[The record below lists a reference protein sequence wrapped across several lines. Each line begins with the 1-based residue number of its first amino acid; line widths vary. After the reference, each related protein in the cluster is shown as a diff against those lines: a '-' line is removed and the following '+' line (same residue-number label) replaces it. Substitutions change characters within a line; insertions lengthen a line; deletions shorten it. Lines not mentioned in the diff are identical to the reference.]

1 MTQREFEVMASP
13 MRQRALLVARCCGVD
28 ESTAQDVAQDT
39 LLRLWAMHNS
49 LNNGDRL
56 LALVATVSRHLAID
70 HCRTN
75 RKTVPI
81 DALKTTVKPD
91 AETRIDAQEREQWLM
106 RKIAALP
113 STEHQVLKMRQVEG
127 RTNEE
132 IAALLG
138 ITPDSVKTLLS
149 RARKKMLEYFR
160 KGKI

>member
-13 MRQRALLVARCCGVD
+13 MRQRALQAAQCCGVD
-28 ESTAQDVAQDT
+28 ESTAQDIAQDT
-39 LLRLWAMHNS
+39 LLKLWTMHNS
-49 LNNGDRL
+49 LNSGDRL
-56 LALVATVSRHLAID
+56 PALAATISRHLAID
-70 HCRTN
+70 YCRTN

-81 DALKTTVKPD
+81 DALKNTVKPD
-91 AETRIDAQEREQWLM
+91 AETRIDVQEREQWLM
-106 RKIAALP
+106 RKIATLP
-113 STEHQVLKMRQVEG
+113 PTEHQVLKMRQVEG

-149 RARKKMLEYFR
+149 RARKKMLEHFR